1 MQELWNL
8 VKGHAAHGQ
17 QMMGQNRWG
26 LVTAV
31 RSTDQGYDCQVLMQP
46 DGIGSA
52 WLPVLTAFGG
62 SGWGLVARPSVGMQV
77 LIAPD
82 TGDGH
87 HGVVTGMAWS
97 TQAEPPIPPTGF
109 RQEKGSPV
117 ADGEFAIVSK
127 AQAVFRMCEDG
138 SIYIKAPTVNLEGNL
153 NVLGNIVT
161 QGNISAVKD
170 PDGNG
175 GNVTTAVDVISGRDS
190 TAVRD
195 VRAGGNVFD
204 VHGLLDL
211 IRQIFNRHIHG
222 TSAGPTPPIPE

>member
-8 VKGHAAHGQ
+8 VKGHAAVGQ
-17 QMMGQNRWG
+17 QMMGQNRWA

-31 RSTDQGYDCQVLMQP
+31 RRTDEGYDAQVQMQP

-52 WLPVLTAFGG
+52 WLPVMTCFGG
-62 SGWGLVARPSVGMQV
+62 SGWGMVARPSVGMQV
-77 LIAPD
+77 MVVPD
-82 TGDGH
+82 TGDGQ

-97 TQAEPPIPPTGF
+97 TQAQPPTPPNGF
-109 RQEKGSPV
+109 RQEKGTPV
-117 ADGEFAIVSK
+117 DDGEFAIVSK

-138 SIYIKAPTVNLEGNL
+138 SIYVKAPNVNLEGNL

-195 VRAGGNVFD
+195 ITAGRNVFD
-204 VHGLLDL
+204 LAGFMNR
-211 IRQIFNRHIHG
+211 IRQIYNQHVHG
-222 TSAGPTPPIPE
+222 QSPTPQPLLPD